1 MRGVVYCDACGC
13 SNPSGLKKCQTCS
26 ATMNVVRSNPITSAD
41 FANRKMAIFDIDNT
55 ILDPEQ
61 RFIDA
66 RRAGIIDKDGAP
78 KSKGGWKKRGEFL
91 YKEDRLLKDR
101 VMDNSMD
108 LIEHLMES
116 GYVIAYCTAR
126 PFAHYEAT
134 KYQLEQKG
142 FPLFQNGAGEDL
154 LFCKRSMGQ
163 KTPLYKKGV
172 VETLQAQYD
181 VRLFFDDK
189 PENLAAALQADV
201 PGVYA
206 SVQEY
211 YGMIKGVRSNSHT
224 VEDPEP
230 HGFYA
235 PKPYDQDKA
244 DADERKNPSMYSKKS
259 LEMAYESI
267 KGTKIQTEPGPG
279 MKMCGT
285 CVYMCQKSAKCKK
298 WTEIK
303 GEPVYV
309 VADWYCKAYKM
320 RTRNNPKGRFLDGE
334 AATMVFVKPRGL
346 NAWLDIKR
354 MLPGPIMK
362 KRWIK
367 IDKDL
372 ISAHYAEHAHKPHF
386 SKLVDYYDGT
396 WVLALVVSARYD
408 AVRAVIGSSKPDQLK
423 QGDIRKAILDKYGDS
438 SYGLLEDWTSGVDN
452 GIHASDSVEAADREL
467 ELWFGRKPDKQPKF
481 LNMSSHPVE
490 KKNDGGF
497 HPFVGL
503 TVPVDDWNKSVEM
516 MVDFYE
522 GMPWLP
528 KWIQGKEPPIIL
540 VGGVTII
547 VLLAPY
553 VFKAIVGKEPTVQG
567 GNPFNENDPLPEAQ
581 RLHLNKLVEDL
592 RRRRPSLMNPRK
604 NPVKRGSD
612 SKGSYYRWG
621 KNQKYYYKT
630 GSKTSRENARKKA
643 HNQAKAAFAGGYQG
657 KYNPGHGGGIPDEIE
672 GKHCILELYDCDPK
686 LLNDEK
692 FIRKTMKSAAK
703 GANMQLLDFV
713 SHEFDPQGVTAL
725 ALLGE
730 SHMSIH
736 TWPELGYAM
745 VDVLTCGEKSR
756 PEEACEIICKKLQ
769 ADNHTLKLFMRET
782 PAYHEMARQNPEE
795 YSSDYMVPRDVDT
808 LGKAADRIEDTYYEG
823 LEVPEWWKSKM
834 SVTAD
839 KADSLADAISYVAD
853 NPSQI
858 LKIYSGEPKS
868 KFRNMGVVFAEVQ
881 IGRNIAKDVGEV
893 VQSVYR
899 GLIGGRTSMAER
911 RMAMAIASMQKELSD
926 RATDAGGNAIANL
939 KVDYEI
945 VQGTA
950 TLTIIAHADAIK
962 MARKPKSNPPRSN
975 PPKSKVDKGKELYKH
990 MNGKDPAKTETKT
1003 IDIGDVWYQVGEGG
1017 CWEIGYMSGKET
1029 GSSSQKYRHTFN
1041 EETKNGDFPK
1051 LYATIPDKGKPMLII
1066 TGGTWKIKTD
1076 EDGVAWI
1083 YD

>member
-66 RRAGIIDKDGAP
+66 RRAGVIDKDGAP

-126 PFAHYEAT
+126 PFAHYEVT

-181 VRLFFDDK
+181 VRLFFDDQ

-211 YGMIKGVRSNSHT
+211 YGMIKGVRKNASYE
-224 VEDPEP
+224 VQDPEP
-230 HGFYA
+230 HGFYQR
-235 PKPYDQDKA
+235 KPYDQDKA

-285 CVYMCQKSAKCKK
+285 CAYMCQKSAKCKK

-309 VADWYCKAYKM
+309 VADWYCGAWKQS
-320 RTRNNPKGRFLDGE
+320 
-334 AATMVFVKPRGL
+334 VRG
-346 NAWLDIKR
+346 
-354 MLPGPIMK
+354 
-362 KRWIK
+362 
-367 IDKDL
+367 
-372 ISAHYAEHAHKPHF
+372 
-386 SKLVDYYDGT
+386 
-396 WVLALVVSARYD
+396 
-408 AVRAVIGSSKPDQLK
+408 
-423 QGDIRKAILDKYGDS
+423 
-438 SYGLLEDWTSGVDN
+438 
-452 GIHASDSVEAADREL
+452 
-467 ELWFGRKPDKQPKF
+467 
-481 LNMSSHPVE
+481 
-490 KKNDGGF
+490 
-497 HPFVGL
+497 
-503 TVPVDDWNKSVEM
+503 
-516 MVDFYE
+516 
-522 GMPWLP
+522 
-528 KWIQGKEPPIIL
+528 
-540 VGGVTII
+540 
-547 VLLAPY
+547 
-553 VFKAIVGKEPTVQG
+553 
-567 GNPFNENDPLPEAQ
+567 
-581 RLHLNKLVEDL
+581 
-592 RRRRPSLMNPRK
+592 

-643 HNQAKAAFAGGYQG
+643 HKQAKAAFAGGYRG
-657 KYNPGHGGGIPDEIE
+657 KYNPG
-672 GKHCILELYDCDPK
+672 
-686 LLNDEK
+686 
-692 FIRKTMKSAAK
+692 
-703 GANMQLLDFV
+703 
-713 SHEFDPQGVTAL
+713 
-725 ALLGE
+725 
-730 SHMSIH
+730 
-736 TWPELGYAM
+736 
-745 VDVLTCGEKSR
+745 
-756 PEEACEIICKKLQ
+756 
-769 ADNHTLKLFMRET
+769 
-782 PAYHEMARQNPEE
+782 EE

-926 RATDAGGNAIANL
+926 RAADAGGNAIANL

-990 MNGKDPAKTETKT
+990 MNGKDPEKTEIKK
-1003 IDIGDVWYQVGEGG
+1003 IDMGDVWYQVGEGG

-1029 GSSSQKYRHTFN
+1029 GSAAQKYRHTFN

>member
-1 MRGVVYCDACGC
+1 MRGVVYCNKCGC
-13 SNPSGLKKCQTCS
+13 SNPPGLKKCQTC
-26 ATMNVVRSNPITSAD
+26 NCELEIVKNNPITSAD

-66 RRAGIIDKDGAP
+66 RRAGVIDKDGAP
-78 KSKGGWKKRGEFL
+78 KSKNGWKKRGEFL

-101 VMDNSMD
+101 VMNNSMD
-108 LIEHLMES
+108 LIEHLMEK

-126 PFAHYEAT
+126 PFTYYEAT
-134 KYQLEQKG
+134 KYQLEQKR

-211 YGMIKGVRSNSHT
+211 YGMIKGVRSNSSYK
-224 VEDPEP
+224 VQDPEP

-235 PKPYDQDKA
+235 PKPYDQDTA
-244 DADERKNPSMYSKKS
+244 DANER
-259 LEMAYESI
+259 
-267 KGTKIQTEPGPG
+267 
-279 MKMCGT
+279 
-285 CVYMCQKSAKCKK
+285 
-298 WTEIK
+298 
-303 GEPVYV
+303 
-309 VADWYCKAYKM
+309 
-320 RTRNNPKGRFLDGE
+320 R
-334 AATMVFVKPRGL
+334 
-346 NAWLDIKR
+346 
-354 MLPGPIMK
+354 
-362 KRWIK
+362 
-367 IDKDL
+367 
-372 ISAHYAEHAHKPHF
+372 
-386 SKLVDYYDGT
+386 
-396 WVLALVVSARYD
+396 
-408 AVRAVIGSSKPDQLK
+408 
-423 QGDIRKAILDKYGDS
+423 
-438 SYGLLEDWTSGVDN
+438 
-452 GIHASDSVEAADREL
+452 
-467 ELWFGRKPDKQPKF
+467 
-481 LNMSSHPVE
+481 
-490 KKNDGGF
+490 
-497 HPFVGL
+497 
-503 TVPVDDWNKSVEM
+503 
-516 MVDFYE
+516 
-522 GMPWLP
+522 
-528 KWIQGKEPPIIL
+528 
-540 VGGVTII
+540 
-547 VLLAPY
+547 
-553 VFKAIVGKEPTVQG
+553 
-567 GNPFNENDPLPEAQ
+567 
-581 RLHLNKLVEDL
+581 
-592 RRRRPSLMNPRK
+592 
-604 NPVKRGSD
+604 
-612 SKGSYYRWG
+612 
-621 KNQKYYYKT
+621 
-630 GSKTSRENARKKA
+630 
-643 HNQAKAAFAGGYQG
+643 
-657 KYNPGHGGGIPDEIE
+657 NPG
-672 GKHCILELYDCDPK
+672 
-686 LLNDEK
+686 
-692 FIRKTMKSAAK
+692 
-703 GANMQLLDFV
+703 
-713 SHEFDPQGVTAL
+713 
-725 ALLGE
+725 
-730 SHMSIH
+730 
-736 TWPELGYAM
+736 
-745 VDVLTCGEKSR
+745 
-756 PEEACEIICKKLQ
+756 
-769 ADNHTLKLFMRET
+769 
-782 PAYHEMARQNPEE
+782 EE

-853 NPSQI
+853 NPNKI

-868 KFRNMGVVFAEVQ
+868 KFKNMGVVFAEVQ

-899 GLIGGRTSMAER
+899 GLVGGRTSMAER

-926 RATDAGGNAIANL
+926 RATAAGGNAVANL
-939 KVDYEI
+939 KLDYEI
-945 VQGTA
+945 IKGTA

-975 PPKSKVDKGKELYKH
+975 PPKDKIAKGKELYKH
-990 MNGKDPAKTETKT
+990 MNGKEPAKTETKT

-1029 GSSSQKYRHTFN
+1029 GSANQKYRHTFN

>member
-1 MRGVVYCDACGC
+1 MRGVVYCNACGC

-26 ATMNVVRSNPITSAD
+26 ATMSAVRSNPITSAD

-66 RRAGIIDKDGAP
+66 RRAGVIDKDGAP
-78 KSKGGWKKRGEFL
+78 KGKGGWKKRGEFL

-116 GYVIAYCTAR
+116 DYVIAYCTAR

-181 VRLFFDDK
+181 VRLFFDDQ

-206 SVQEY
+206 SVKEY
-211 YGMIKGVRSNSHT
+211 YGMIKGVRSNSSYK
-224 VEDPEP
+224 VQDPEP
-230 HGFYA
+230 HGFYQ
-235 PKPYDQDKA
+235 PKEYDQDWA
-244 DADERKNPSMYSKKS
+244 DAQE
-259 LEMAYESI
+259 
-267 KGTKIQTEPGPG
+267 
-279 MKMCGT
+279 
-285 CVYMCQKSAKCKK
+285 
-298 WTEIK
+298 
-303 GEPVYV
+303 
-309 VADWYCKAYKM
+309 
-320 RTRNNPKGRFLDGE
+320 RNNPKGRFLDGE

-346 NAWLDIKR
+346 NAWLEIKR

-367 IDKDL
+367 IDKEL
-372 ISAHYAEHAHKPHF
+372 IRAHYAEHAHKAHF

-481 LNMSSHPVE
+481 LNMSSHPVA

-528 KWIQGKEPPIIL
+528 KWVQGKEPPIII

-567 GNPFNENDPLPEAQ
+567 GNPFNEKDPLPESQ
-581 RLHLNKLVEDL
+581 RLYLNKLVEDL

-643 HNQAKAAFAGGYQG
+643 HKQAKAAFAGGYRG
-657 KYNPGHGGGIPDEIE
+657 KYNPGHGGGIPDGLI

-692 FIRKTMKSAAK
+692 FIRKTMTSAAK
-703 GANMQLLDFV
+703 GANMQFLDFV

-745 VDVLTCGEKSR
+745 VDVLTCGEKSK
-756 PEEACEIICKKLQ
+756 PADACEIICDKLK
-769 ADNHTLKLFMRET
+769 AKNHTLKFFMRET
-782 PAYHEMARQNPEE
+782 PAYREMVRQNPEE
-795 YSSDYMVPRDVDT
+795 YSSDYMVRRDVDT
-808 LGKAADRIEDTYYEG
+808 LSKSADKIEETYYEG
-823 LEVPEWWKSKM
+823 LPVPEWWKSKM

-839 KADSLADAISYVAD
+839 RADSLADAISYVAD
-853 NPSQI
+853 NP
-858 LKIYSGEPKS
+858 
-868 KFRNMGVVFAEVQ
+868 
-881 IGRNIAKDVGEV
+881 
-893 VQSVYR
+893 
-899 GLIGGRTSMAER
+899 
-911 RMAMAIASMQKELSD
+911 
-926 RATDAGGNAIANL
+926 
-939 KVDYEI
+939 
-945 VQGTA
+945 
-950 TLTIIAHADAIK
+950 
-962 MARKPKSNPPRSN
+962 PRSN
-975 PPKSKVDKGKELYKH
+975 PPKSKVEKGKELYKH

>member
-1 MRGVVYCDACGC
+1 
-13 SNPSGLKKCQTCS
+13 
-26 ATMNVVRSNPITSAD
+26 
-41 FANRKMAIFDIDNT
+41 MAIFDIDNT

-66 RRAGIIDKDGAP
+66 RRAGVIDKDGAP
-78 KSKGGWKKRGEFL
+78 KGKGGWKARGDFL
-91 YKEDRLLKDR
+91 YTEDRLLKDR

-108 LIEHLMES
+108 LIEHLMEK

-181 VRLFFDDK
+181 VRLFFDDQ

-211 YGMIKGVRSNSHT
+211 YGMIKGVRSNGT
-224 VEDPEP
+224 LNMRGGRAEDPDAEIYLP
-230 HGFYA
+230 GSDSMGRTYLDQERRT
-235 PKPYDQDKA
+235 PKTIGTQKTLK
-244 DADERKNPSMYSKKS
+244 EFNNPNMYSKKS

-285 CVYMCQKSAKCKK
+285 CVYMCQQSAKCKK

-309 VADWYCKAYKM
+309 VADWYCGAWEE
-320 RTRNNPKGRFLDGE
+320 T
-334 AATMVFVKPRGL
+334 ARG
-346 NAWLDIKR
+346 
-354 MLPGPIMK
+354 
-362 KRWIK
+362 
-367 IDKDL
+367 
-372 ISAHYAEHAHKPHF
+372 
-386 SKLVDYYDGT
+386 
-396 WVLALVVSARYD
+396 
-408 AVRAVIGSSKPDQLK
+408 
-423 QGDIRKAILDKYGDS
+423 
-438 SYGLLEDWTSGVDN
+438 
-452 GIHASDSVEAADREL
+452 
-467 ELWFGRKPDKQPKF
+467 
-481 LNMSSHPVE
+481 
-490 KKNDGGF
+490 
-497 HPFVGL
+497 
-503 TVPVDDWNKSVEM
+503 
-516 MVDFYE
+516 
-522 GMPWLP
+522 
-528 KWIQGKEPPIIL
+528 
-540 VGGVTII
+540 
-547 VLLAPY
+547 
-553 VFKAIVGKEPTVQG
+553 
-567 GNPFNENDPLPEAQ
+567 
-581 RLHLNKLVEDL
+581 
-592 RRRRPSLMNPRK
+592 

-643 HNQAKAAFAGGYQG
+643 HKQAKAAFAGGYRG
-657 KYNPGHGGGIPDEIE
+657 NPDDPDPEVIVRYETIDGHRMPVNAYGLVPPSEHKRVVAETAKLRAKIDQLAKKNPHDEGIIRSEMMEPVWKMRVRYILDQEGGASG
-672 GKHCILELYDCDPK
+672 LDPLMKAFPKGTTKKEARK
-686 LLNDEK
+686 LLTKVHDV
-692 FIRKTMKSAAK
+692 RKHSA
-703 GANMQLLDFV
+703 GDYIWDN
-713 SHEFDPQGVTAL
+713 PRRN
-725 ALLGE
+725 GE
-730 SHMSIH
+730 EHS
-736 TWPELGYAM
+736 E
-745 VDVLTCGEKSR
+745 
-756 PEEACEIICKKLQ
+756 
-769 ADNHTLKLFMRET
+769 
-782 PAYHEMARQNPEE
+782 
-795 YSSDYMVPRDVDT
+795 DYMVPRDVDT
-808 LGKAADRIEDTYYEG
+808 LGKAADRIRDNYYEG
-823 LEVPEWWKSKM
+823 LEVPEWWKSKL

-839 KADSLADAISYVAD
+839 RADSLADAISYVAD
-853 NPSQI
+853 NPRKANSFCNHCEKYVDLFGRCGCSQVAAGMRNPPGEI

-868 KFRNMGVVFAEVQ
+868 KFKNMGVVFAEVQ

-962 MARKPKSNPPRSN
+962 MARKPKSNPPQSEAVSQGVSLYREIEGDNADSWADNPEVGADIDWGYMEELFPLAKYLKGTLSINYYDIHNIELKDFDTLKEAVNSYEIRMKKLHAKDPKKTPWLKDIRYFDYDEVNEGFARGVPSKDVNFTVDFTKRNLKRFQKLLDNPRSNPRSN
-975 PPKSKVDKGKELYKH
+975 PPKSKVEKGKELYKH
-990 MNGKDPAKTETKT
+990 MNGKTPERTETKT

>member
-1 MRGVVYCDACGC
+1 
-13 SNPSGLKKCQTCS
+13 
-26 ATMNVVRSNPITSAD
+26 VRNNPITSAD

-66 RRAGIIDKDGAP
+66 RRAGVIDKDGAP
-78 KSKGGWKKRGEFL
+78 KGKRGWKDRGDFL
-91 YKEDRLLKDR
+91 YTEDRLLKDR

-108 LIEHLMES
+108 LIEHLMEK

-154 LFCKRSMGQ
+154 LFCKRSLGQ

-181 VRLFFDDK
+181 VRLFFDDQRA
-189 PENLAAALQADV
+189 NAVAALQADV

-211 YGMIKGVRSNSHT
+211 YGMIKGVRGNPYT
-224 VEDPEP
+224 VEDPDP

-235 PKPYDQDKA
+235 PKPYDQDTA
-244 DADERKNPSMYSKKS
+244 DAEERN
-259 LEMAYESI
+259 
-267 KGTKIQTEPGPG
+267 
-279 MKMCGT
+279 
-285 CVYMCQKSAKCKK
+285 
-298 WTEIK
+298 
-303 GEPVYV
+303 
-309 VADWYCKAYKM
+309 
-320 RTRNNPKGRFLDGE
+320 
-334 AATMVFVKPRGL
+334 PRG
-346 NAWLDIKR
+346 
-354 MLPGPIMK
+354 
-362 KRWIK
+362 
-367 IDKDL
+367 
-372 ISAHYAEHAHKPHF
+372 S
-386 SKLVDYYDGT
+386 
-396 WVLALVVSARYD
+396 
-408 AVRAVIGSSKPDQLK
+408 
-423 QGDIRKAILDKYGDS
+423 
-438 SYGLLEDWTSGVDN
+438 
-452 GIHASDSVEAADREL
+452 
-467 ELWFGRKPDKQPKF
+467 
-481 LNMSSHPVE
+481 
-490 KKNDGGF
+490 
-497 HPFVGL
+497 
-503 TVPVDDWNKSVEM
+503 
-516 MVDFYE
+516 
-522 GMPWLP
+522 
-528 KWIQGKEPPIIL
+528 
-540 VGGVTII
+540 
-547 VLLAPY
+547 
-553 VFKAIVGKEPTVQG
+553 
-567 GNPFNENDPLPEAQ
+567 
-581 RLHLNKLVEDL
+581 
-592 RRRRPSLMNPRK
+592 RR

-643 HNQAKAAFAGGYQG
+643 HKQAKAAFAGGYQG
-657 KYNPGHGGGIPDEIE
+657 KYNPG
-672 GKHCILELYDCDPK
+672 
-686 LLNDEK
+686 
-692 FIRKTMKSAAK
+692 
-703 GANMQLLDFV
+703 
-713 SHEFDPQGVTAL
+713 
-725 ALLGE
+725 
-730 SHMSIH
+730 
-736 TWPELGYAM
+736 
-745 VDVLTCGEKSR
+745 
-756 PEEACEIICKKLQ
+756 
-769 ADNHTLKLFMRET
+769 
-782 PAYHEMARQNPEE
+782 EE

-808 LGKAADRIEDTYYEG
+808 LGKAADRIEETYYDG

-853 NPSQI
+853 NPRKANSFCNHCEKYVDLFGRCGCSTVAAGMRNPPNKI

-868 KFRNMGVVFAEVQ
+868 KFKNMGVVFAEVQ

-975 PPKSKVDKGKELYKH
+975 PPKSKVEKGKELYKH
-990 MNGKDPAKTETKT
+990 MNGKNPEKTEIQK

-1029 GSSSQKYRHTFN
+1029 GSANQKYRHTFN

>member
-1 MRGVVYCDACGC
+1 MRGVVYCNKCGC
-13 SNPSGLKKCQTCS
+13 SNPPGLKKCQTC
-26 ATMNVVRSNPITSAD
+26 NCELDIVKNNPITSAD

-66 RRAGIIDKDGAP
+66 RRAGVIDKDGAP
-78 KSKGGWKKRGEFL
+78 KSKNGWKKRGEFL

-101 VMDNSMD
+101 VMNNSMD
-108 LIEHLMES
+108 LIEHLMEK

-126 PFAHYEAT
+126 PFTYYEAT
-134 KYQLEQKG
+134 KYQLEQKR

-211 YGMIKGVRSNSHT
+211 YGMIKGVRSNSSYK
-224 VEDPEP
+224 VQDPEP

-235 PKPYDQDKA
+235 PKPYDQDTA
-244 DADERKNPSMYSKKS
+244 DANER
-259 LEMAYESI
+259 
-267 KGTKIQTEPGPG
+267 
-279 MKMCGT
+279 
-285 CVYMCQKSAKCKK
+285 
-298 WTEIK
+298 
-303 GEPVYV
+303 
-309 VADWYCKAYKM
+309 
-320 RTRNNPKGRFLDGE
+320 R
-334 AATMVFVKPRGL
+334 
-346 NAWLDIKR
+346 
-354 MLPGPIMK
+354 
-362 KRWIK
+362 
-367 IDKDL
+367 
-372 ISAHYAEHAHKPHF
+372 
-386 SKLVDYYDGT
+386 
-396 WVLALVVSARYD
+396 
-408 AVRAVIGSSKPDQLK
+408 
-423 QGDIRKAILDKYGDS
+423 
-438 SYGLLEDWTSGVDN
+438 
-452 GIHASDSVEAADREL
+452 
-467 ELWFGRKPDKQPKF
+467 
-481 LNMSSHPVE
+481 
-490 KKNDGGF
+490 
-497 HPFVGL
+497 
-503 TVPVDDWNKSVEM
+503 
-516 MVDFYE
+516 
-522 GMPWLP
+522 
-528 KWIQGKEPPIIL
+528 
-540 VGGVTII
+540 
-547 VLLAPY
+547 
-553 VFKAIVGKEPTVQG
+553 
-567 GNPFNENDPLPEAQ
+567 
-581 RLHLNKLVEDL
+581 
-592 RRRRPSLMNPRK
+592 
-604 NPVKRGSD
+604 
-612 SKGSYYRWG
+612 
-621 KNQKYYYKT
+621 
-630 GSKTSRENARKKA
+630 
-643 HNQAKAAFAGGYQG
+643 
-657 KYNPGHGGGIPDEIE
+657 NPG
-672 GKHCILELYDCDPK
+672 
-686 LLNDEK
+686 
-692 FIRKTMKSAAK
+692 
-703 GANMQLLDFV
+703 
-713 SHEFDPQGVTAL
+713 
-725 ALLGE
+725 
-730 SHMSIH
+730 
-736 TWPELGYAM
+736 
-745 VDVLTCGEKSR
+745 
-756 PEEACEIICKKLQ
+756 
-769 ADNHTLKLFMRET
+769 
-782 PAYHEMARQNPEE
+782 EE

-853 NPSQI
+853 NPNKI

-868 KFRNMGVVFAEVQ
+868 KFKNMGVVFAEVQ

-899 GLIGGRTSMAER
+899 GLVGGRTSMAER

-926 RATDAGGNAIANL
+926 RATAAGGNAVANL
-939 KVDYEI
+939 KLDYEI
-945 VQGTA
+945 IKGTA

-975 PPKSKVDKGKELYKH
+975 PPKDKIAKGKELYKH
-990 MNGKDPAKTETKT
+990 MNGKEPAKTETKT

-1029 GSSSQKYRHTFN
+1029 GSANQKYRHTFN

>member
-1 MRGVVYCDACGC
+1 MRGVVYCNKCGC
-13 SNPSGLKKCQTCS
+13 SNPPGLKKCQTC
-26 ATMNVVRSNPITSAD
+26 NCELNIVRNNPITSAD

-66 RRAGIIDKDGAP
+66 RRAGVIDKDGAP
-78 KSKGGWKKRGEFL
+78 KGKGGWKARGDFL
-91 YKEDRLLKDR
+91 YTEDRLLKDR

-108 LIEHLMES
+108 LIEHLMEK

-154 LFCKRSMGQ
+154 LFCKRSLGQ

-181 VRLFFDDK
+181 VRLFFDDQ

-211 YGMIKGVRSNSHT
+211 YGMIKGVRGNPYT

-230 HGFYA
+230 HGFYRR
-235 PKPYDQDKA
+235 KPYDQDKA
-244 DADERKNPSMYSKKS
+244 DADERK
-259 LEMAYESI
+259 
-267 KGTKIQTEPGPG
+267 
-279 MKMCGT
+279 
-285 CVYMCQKSAKCKK
+285 
-298 WTEIK
+298 
-303 GEPVYV
+303 
-309 VADWYCKAYKM
+309 
-320 RTRNNPKGRFLDGE
+320 NPKGRFLDGE

-346 NAWLDIKR
+346 NAWLEIKR

-367 IDKDL
+367 IDKKL
-372 ISAHYAEHAHKPHF
+372 ISAHYAEHAHKAHF

-481 LNMSSHPVE
+481 LNMSSHPVA

-528 KWIQGKEPPIIL
+528 KWIQGKEPPIII

-567 GNPFNENDPLPEAQ
+567 GNPFNEKDPLPESQ
-581 RLHLNKLVEDL
+581 RLYLNKLVEDL

-643 HNQAKAAFAGGYQG
+643 HKQAKAAFAGGYQG
-657 KYNPGHGGGIPDEIE
+657 KYNPG
-672 GKHCILELYDCDPK
+672 
-686 LLNDEK
+686 
-692 FIRKTMKSAAK
+692 
-703 GANMQLLDFV
+703 
-713 SHEFDPQGVTAL
+713 
-725 ALLGE
+725 
-730 SHMSIH
+730 
-736 TWPELGYAM
+736 
-745 VDVLTCGEKSR
+745 
-756 PEEACEIICKKLQ
+756 
-769 ADNHTLKLFMRET
+769 
-782 PAYHEMARQNPEE
+782 EE

-808 LGKAADRIEDTYYEG
+808 LGKAADRIEETYYDG

-853 NPSQI
+853 NPRPANSLCNHCEKYVDLFGRCGCSTVAAGMRNPPNKI

-868 KFRNMGVVFAEVQ
+868 KFKNMGVVFAEVQ

-975 PPKSKVDKGKELYKH
+975 PPKSKVEKGKELYKH
-990 MNGKDPAKTETKT
+990 MNGKNPEKTEIQK

-1029 GSSSQKYRHTFN
+1029 GSANQKYRHTFN

>member
-1 MRGVVYCDACGC
+1 MRGVVYCNKCGC
-13 SNPSGLKKCQTCS
+13 SNPPGLKKCQTC
-26 ATMNVVRSNPITSAD
+26 NCELNIVRNNPITSAD

-66 RRAGIIDKDGAP
+66 RRAGVIDKDGAP
-78 KSKGGWKKRGEFL
+78 KSKNGWKKRGEFL

-101 VMDNSMD
+101 VMNNSMD
-108 LIEHLMES
+108 LIEHLMEK

-126 PFAHYEAT
+126 PFTYYEAT
-134 KYQLEQKG
+134 KYQLEQKR

-211 YGMIKGVRSNSHT
+211 YGMIKGVRSNSSYK
-224 VEDPEP
+224 VQDPEP

-235 PKPYDQDKA
+235 PKPYDQDTA
-244 DADERKNPSMYSKKS
+244 DANER
-259 LEMAYESI
+259 
-267 KGTKIQTEPGPG
+267 
-279 MKMCGT
+279 
-285 CVYMCQKSAKCKK
+285 
-298 WTEIK
+298 
-303 GEPVYV
+303 
-309 VADWYCKAYKM
+309 
-320 RTRNNPKGRFLDGE
+320 R
-334 AATMVFVKPRGL
+334 
-346 NAWLDIKR
+346 
-354 MLPGPIMK
+354 
-362 KRWIK
+362 
-367 IDKDL
+367 
-372 ISAHYAEHAHKPHF
+372 
-386 SKLVDYYDGT
+386 
-396 WVLALVVSARYD
+396 
-408 AVRAVIGSSKPDQLK
+408 
-423 QGDIRKAILDKYGDS
+423 
-438 SYGLLEDWTSGVDN
+438 
-452 GIHASDSVEAADREL
+452 
-467 ELWFGRKPDKQPKF
+467 
-481 LNMSSHPVE
+481 
-490 KKNDGGF
+490 
-497 HPFVGL
+497 
-503 TVPVDDWNKSVEM
+503 
-516 MVDFYE
+516 
-522 GMPWLP
+522 
-528 KWIQGKEPPIIL
+528 
-540 VGGVTII
+540 
-547 VLLAPY
+547 
-553 VFKAIVGKEPTVQG
+553 
-567 GNPFNENDPLPEAQ
+567 
-581 RLHLNKLVEDL
+581 
-592 RRRRPSLMNPRK
+592 
-604 NPVKRGSD
+604 
-612 SKGSYYRWG
+612 
-621 KNQKYYYKT
+621 
-630 GSKTSRENARKKA
+630 
-643 HNQAKAAFAGGYQG
+643 
-657 KYNPGHGGGIPDEIE
+657 NPG
-672 GKHCILELYDCDPK
+672 
-686 LLNDEK
+686 
-692 FIRKTMKSAAK
+692 
-703 GANMQLLDFV
+703 
-713 SHEFDPQGVTAL
+713 
-725 ALLGE
+725 
-730 SHMSIH
+730 
-736 TWPELGYAM
+736 
-745 VDVLTCGEKSR
+745 
-756 PEEACEIICKKLQ
+756 
-769 ADNHTLKLFMRET
+769 
-782 PAYHEMARQNPEE
+782 EE

-853 NPSQI
+853 NPNKI

-868 KFRNMGVVFAEVQ
+868 KFKNMGVVFAEVQ

-899 GLIGGRTSMAER
+899 GLVGGRTSMAER

-926 RATDAGGNAIANL
+926 RATAAGGNAVANL
-939 KVDYEI
+939 KLDYEI
-945 VQGTA
+945 IKGTA

-975 PPKSKVDKGKELYKH
+975 PPKDKIAKGKELYKH
-990 MNGKDPAKTETKT
+990 MNGKEPAKTETKT

-1029 GSSSQKYRHTFN
+1029 GSANQKYRHTFN